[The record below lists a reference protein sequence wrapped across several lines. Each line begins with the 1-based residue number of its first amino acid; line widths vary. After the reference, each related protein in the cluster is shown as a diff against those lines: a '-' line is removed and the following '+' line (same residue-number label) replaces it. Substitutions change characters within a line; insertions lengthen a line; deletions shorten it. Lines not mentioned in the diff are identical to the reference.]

1 MMKRSIEPIV
11 WLLFGAGG
19 VLSALIAPGL
29 VLVTGVLG
37 PLGVLPKNAL
47 GYPHVLAIAQHPL
60 GKLLLLAVIS
70 LFLFHGCHRVVTTLH
85 DFGLKAGHGVM
96 ALFFGGAALASL
108 LAAGLLLGI
117 GF

>member
-1 MMKRSIEPIV
+1 MKRSIEPIV

-19 VLSALIAPGL
+19 VLSALIAPAL
-29 VLVTGVLG
+29 VLLSGVAG
-37 PLGVLPKNAL
+37 PLGLLPANTL
-47 GYPHVLAIAQHPL
+47 SYTRMLHFAQHPL

-70 LFLFHGCHRVVTTLH
+70 LFLFHGCHRFVTTLH

-96 ALFFGGAALASL
+96 ALFFGGAALATL